1 MLVTLILE
9 FLAATLVFVGMSSIR
24 RSWRER
30 ARWAWPDAA
39 APVLAFGL
47 WLALAMNHEPRK
59 SLANAAIEPVL
70 LAIALGVLA
79 LARVAIGK
87 RLPALPVRILFLSL
101 SAAAAAAVG
110 VLVGPIAE

>member
-9 FLAATLVFVGMSSIR
+9 FLAATLVFVGVSSIR

-30 ARWAWPDAA
+30 ARWTWLDAA
-39 APVLAFGL
+39 APPLAFGL
-47 WLALAMNHEPRK
+47 WLPLAMNHEPAK
-59 SLANAAIEPVL
+59 SLANAAIEPLL

-79 LARVAIGK
+79 LARVAVGN
-87 RLPALPVRILFLSL
+87 RLPAPAVRVLFLSL

-110 VLVGPIAE
+110 VLIGPMAE